1 MDYEEYLKN
10 LGELEKSALLE
21 TFNIGAS
28 HAADAL
34 SQIINKPVTI
44 KVPNMKVS
52 TIKYLPTEV
61 GEDIKAIVYV
71 GLGGDFNGHAFFVTD
86 IQDAMKVYDI
96 MLGQEIG
103 STKDMDEMVQSAIM
117 EIGNILIS
125 AFANALSQFLGIVI
139 EQTPPQLA
147 IDFIPAVLNLAIVD
161 VAQYCDYVILIG
173 TNISVNEI
181 EFHENFFIMPHVED
195 MKKIINKLM
204 EGL

>member
-34 SQIINKPVTI
+34 SRMINKPVSI
-44 KVPNMKVS
+44 NVPNMKIS
-52 TIKYLPTEV
+52 AIKHLPAEV
-61 GEDIKAIVYV
+61 GEDIKVIVYV
-71 GLGGDFNGHAFFVTD
+71 GLGGDFNSHAFFVTD
-86 IQDAMKVYDI
+86 LQDAMKVYDI

-103 STKDMDEMVQSAIM
+103 STKDMDEMVKSATM

-147 IDFIPAVLNLAIVD
+147 IEFLPAVLDFAIAD

-173 TNISVNEI
+173 TTISVDEI
-181 EFHENFFIMPHVED
+181 EFHESFFIVPHVED

-204 EGL
+204 GGL

>member
-34 SQIINKPVTI
+34 SRMINKPVSI
-44 KVPNMKVS
+44 NVPNMKIS
-52 TIKYLPTEV
+52 AIKHLPAEV
-61 GEDIKAIVYV
+61 GEDIKVIVYV
-71 GLGGDFNGHAFFVTD
+71 GLGGDFNSHAFFVTNL
-86 IQDAMKVYDI
+86 QDAMKVYDI

-103 STKDMDEMVQSAIM
+103 STKDMDEMAKSAIT

-147 IDFIPAVLNLAIVD
+147 IEFLPAVLDLAIAD

-173 TNISVNEI
+173 TSISVDEI
-181 EFHENFFIMPHVED
+181 EFHENFFIVPHVED